1 METPWKY
8 NFASL
13 IDSFPYFGLHGT
25 YHTGGYL
32 APLGKTRASGLRSA
46 TFLQQRRWLDE
57 RTRAVFV
64 ELILYN
70 PHVNLFSSV
79 TLVVEFTNL
88 GAAYRGA
95 EVVTLR
101 LIQQDAIL
109 LFALRAVLAVFILF
123 FAIKEVKR
131 LLSRPLEYLAE
142 FWSWVELL
150 VIIVGI
156 ATLGVYFNAQTFI
169 DEAAEQR
176 TSSSAVFSLYKSAVS
191 WFQVYTYLLALLI
204 CCGTLK
210 FIRLL
215 RFNSHVHALTMTVRK
230 SSRPVLQ
237 FTFMAGIVLMA
248 FTQMG
253 NLLFGIKL
261 QDYKNIPT
269 SLQSM
274 CTMMLGSFDFDAL
287 VDGHWVLGPLM
298 FFSYQVMMQFILL
311 SMFMAILMDV
321 YAEESQGPNTDDLQM
336 VGFIKETT
344 SEAVRKANRTLSK
357 VGKSH
362 STKTAQAGTLDPD
375 NTRKFSKVL
384 EELAGVPKV

>member
-79 TLVVEFTNL
+79 TLAVEFTKL

-95 EVVTLR
+95 KVVTLR
-101 LIQQDAIL
+101 LIQHDAIL
-109 LFALRAVLAVFILF
+109 LLVLRAVLAVFILF

-131 LLSRPLEYLAE
+131 LLSRPMEYLKD
-142 FWSWVELL
+142 FWSWMENL

-156 ATLGVYFNAQTFI
+156 ATLGVYFKAQTII

-176 TSSSAVFSLYKSAVS
+176 TSSSSVFSLYKSAVS
-191 WFQVYTYLLALLI
+191 WFEVYMYLLALLI

-215 RFNSHVHALTMTVRK
+215 RFNSHVYALTMTVRK
-230 SSRPVLQ
+230 SSRPILQ

-253 NLLFGIKL
+253 NLMFGTKL

-269 SLQSM
+269 SLQSL

-311 SMFMAILMDV
+311 SMFMTIIMDV
-321 YAEESQGPNTDDLQM
+321 YAEESQDPNTDDLRM
-336 VGFIKETT
+336 VGFIRETT
-344 SEAVRKANRTLSK
+344 SEAVGKANRTLSN
-357 VGKSH
+357 VGKRN
-362 STKTAQAGTLDPD
+362 STKTPQTRTPDLD
-375 NTRKFSKVL
+375 NRRKFSNVF
-384 EELAGVPKV
+384 EELAGKI